1 MYSRNIY
8 YTEEEFEKIQADYN
22 GKAEY
27 SNGYIV
33 LSPNTSIYHNSIISR
48 LNYKLMSFLDGSN

>member
-22 GKAEY
+22 RKAEY

-33 LSPNTSIYHNSIISR
+33 LSPNTSIYHNRIISR